1 MTRNV
6 SVNTGPSR
14 YTQNISIA
22 ARSLVIGGQLRSNC
36 EAEWKPQSGDS
47 EQIGGLTP
55 LIHVRSVHRAARY
68 HVRNF
73 VSRAKDKL
81 FEKRCRNQKAS
92 ERRFL
97 NFHLHIAGNC
107 LNECGDD
114 LVPTEGWGD
123 RSQNCLHDVRVIGD
137 T

>member
-6 SVNTGPSR
+6 SVDTGPSR

-55 LIHVRSVHRAARY
+55 LGATRLKKKKAKFDESKLKALPPGSFYTEPPGRNHFAETGDEPVVVQITGFGPSSTEYPDPAQDPRARKP
-68 HVRNF
+68 N
-73 VSRAKDKL
+73 
-81 FEKRCRNQKAS
+81 
-92 ERRFL
+92 
-97 NFHLHIAGNC
+97 
-107 LNECGDD
+107 
-114 LVPTEGWGD
+114 
-123 RSQNCLHDVRVIGD
+123 
-137 T
+137 

>member
-1 MTRNV
+1 LAFRILN
-6 SVNTGPSR
+6 
-14 YTQNISIA
+14 Q
-22 ARSLVIGGQLRSNC
+22 
-36 EAEWKPQSGDS
+36 
-47 EQIGGLTP
+47 

-68 HVRNF
+68 HVSNF
-73 VSRAKDKL
+73 EFRAKDKL
-81 FEKRCRNQKAS
+81 FEERRRNQKD
-92 ERRFL
+92 ERVALL
-97 NFHLHIAGNC
+97 NFHLHIAGNS